1 MPSPDML
8 TVCSVAFAATFILLT
23 VLAVMMRLLIILFPA
38 RKEEFDPATLAAL
51 AVAVESTYPGRKI
64 VRIEREP

>member
-1 MPSPDML
+1 MPSPDIL

-23 VLAVMMRLLIILFPA
+23 FLAGTMWLLTIVFPE
-38 RKEEFDPATLAAL
+38 RKKEFDQATLAAV

-64 VRIEREP
+64 VRIEREQ